1 MSAGAHQPVILIR
14 KRAAGHAAHH
24 GGAWKVAYADF
35 VTAMMAF
42 FLVLWLMSSSNE
54 VKDAI
59 AGYFSDP
66 KGYVRH
72 VGTGLVGKGHAIAI
86 NKAQMAKLKDKL
98 EQAIAQRMQQ
108 DQLKEHVRM
117 SVTSEGLR
125 IELIET
131 AHGIFFQSGEANPTR
146 EGIDVLAAL
155 AKELGG
161 LSNPILI
168 EGHTDSKPYH
178 NELYSNWELSADR
191 ANAARRLMQANG
203 VHPDQVSQ
211 VRGFADQELRI
222 PDHPEDPSNR
232 RVSIIVGYPRTVESD
247 PVQAPTEKPPSGKP
261 AAASKPPKK

>member
-1 MSAGAHQPVILIR
+1 MGTSQQQPIILIR
-14 KRAAGHAAHH
+14 KRSAAHAQHH

-54 VKDAI
+54 VKQAI
-59 AGYFSDP
+59 AGYFTDP

-72 VGTGLVGKGHAIAI
+72 LGTGLVGAGHAISL
-86 NKAQMAKLKDKL
+86 NKAQMNQLKQKLD
-98 EQAIAQRMQQ
+98 QAIAQRTKM

-131 AHGIFFQSGEANPTR
+131 AHGMFFENGSADPTPQCML
-146 EGIDVLAAL
+146 VLSALAA
-155 AKELGG
+155 ELGR
-161 LSNPILI
+161 LTNPIMI
-168 EGHTDSKPYH
+168 EGHTDSTPFH

-203 VHPDQVSQ
+203 VHPDQITQ
-211 VRGFADQELRI
+211 VRGYADQQLRV
-222 PDHPEDPSNR
+222 PERPQDPSNR
-232 RVSIIVGYPRTVESD
+232 RVSIIVQYPREIPADV
-247 PVQAPTEKPPSGKP
+247 APATAGHAPSR
-261 AAASKPPKK
+261 PKTPTAKK